1 MLKLTIK
8 INGRTIYNIEA
19 VRTGQK
25 TTPKHGVMLLV
36 ADYDVVETV
45 NQFRFKH
52 KGHIVQDGALVLGN
66 ALIQEVAAK
75 EVKLNR

>member
-25 TTPKHGVMLLV
+25 SRPRDGIIVLV

-45 NQFRFKH
+45 NQFRFRYKN
-52 KGHIVQDGALVLGN
+52 HIVQDGALVLGQ
-66 ALIQEVAAK
+66 ALLERVDEK